1 MANVPFSIVRQNY
14 HPQCE
19 SAVNNLI
26 NLELHASYVYLSMAF
41 YFKREDVSL
50 ENFAEFFLRQSHEKK
65 EQAQKL
71 MELQNQRGGRI
82 RFHDIMKPDRDDW
95 ESGLNAMECAC
106 HLEQILYQSLL
117 DLHQLAISKQDIH
130 LCSFLESNY
139 LHEQVKAIREMSDYI
154 TNMRKMGTLRSSLA
168 DYLFDKLTLSNSDKN

>member
-1 MANVPFSIVRQNY
+1 
-14 HPQCE
+14 
-19 SAVNNLI
+19 
-26 NLELHASYVYLSMAF
+26 
-41 YFKREDVSL
+41 
-50 ENFAEFFLRQSHEKK
+50 
-65 EQAQKL
+65 QKL